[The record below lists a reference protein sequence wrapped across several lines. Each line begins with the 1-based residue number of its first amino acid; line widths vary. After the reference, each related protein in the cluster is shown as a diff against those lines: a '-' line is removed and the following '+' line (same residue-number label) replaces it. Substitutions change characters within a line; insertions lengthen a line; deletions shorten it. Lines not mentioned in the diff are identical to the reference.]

1 MKAMGTILLLLA
13 TIGVLS
19 SWSATARSGDGGVYF
34 VANVLLAV
42 TGVILLIIGARRR
55 RSASD

>member
-13 TIGVLS
+13 TVGVLS
-19 SWSATARSGDGGVYF
+19 SWSAMARAGDGGVYL
-34 VANVLLAV
+34 VANVLLAA